1 MSTSA
6 SHANQEPKTK
16 RSVGKGP
23 SLWLLTPAFAFFVF
37 FCIVP
42 LIGVFILSLTKW
54 DGIGTPEFVGLQSW
68 QHALTNDTT
77 LNAIKLTVLLTI
89 FSYLVQCPLSLLLG
103 TFMAGEQKYREFLSV
118 MYFLPMLFS
127 AAAIGIAFKALLDP
141 NFGLSN
147 AFGAKA
153 LSQDYLGQPNLA
165 FYVVILVIS
174 WQFVPFHSLLYQAG
188 VRQIPKT
195 MYEAA
200 QIDGAGR
207 IKQFFSI
214 TLPQL
219 KYTIVTSST
228 LMIVGSLTY
237 FDLIFT
243 LTQGGPGIATR
254 ILPLDMYLL
263 GFRSN
268 LMGPAS
274 AVAVL
279 LVVVGLILSLS
290 LQKLSGSDSM
300 ESQSEGA

>member
-1 MSTSA
+1 MTASA
-6 SHANQEPKTK
+6 SLEKKRPKTK
-16 RSVGKGP
+16 TTVGKGP
-23 SLWLLTPAFAFFVF
+23 SLWLLTPALAFYLL
-37 FCIVP
+37 FCITP
-42 LIGVFILSLTKW
+42 LIGVLALSFTAW
-54 DGIGTPEFVGLQSW
+54 DGIGTPQFDGLNSW
-68 QHALTNDTT
+68 HEAVSNPTT
-77 LNAIKLTVLLTI
+77 HNAMLLTI
-89 FSYLVQCPLSLLLG
+89 GLTIASFAVQFPLSLLLG

-118 MYFLPMLFS
+118 LYFLPMLFS

-141 NFGLSN
+141 NFGLST
-147 AFGAKA
+147 AFGLDF
-153 LSQDYLGQPNLA
+153 LSQDYLGSPKLV
-165 FYVVILVIS
+165 FWVVVFVIS

-228 LMIVGSLTY
+228 LMLVGSLTY

-274 AVAVL
+274 AVAVI
-279 LVVVGLILSLS
+279 LVTVGLALSLG